1 MQKTMAENEKPGAM
15 LRFLMWLDPVI
26 FYAILLLARGAV
38 AMLDF
43 FILSPFFG
51 WTIRDG
57 SK

>member
-1 MQKTMAENEKPGAM
+1 MAENEKPGAM